1 MPHGTCM
8 LTRVVNYCSTLLNF
22 SILKCKA
29 MHVGRCCF
37 EDYFYR
43 MDYQQ
48 LPNVCQEKDL
58 GVNSN

>member
-1 MPHGTCM
+1 M
-8 LTRVVNYCSTLLNF
+8 LTRVVNYCSTFLNF

-37 EDYFYR
+37 EDYFYC